1 MNQYETGSWLA
12 LHKNRAG
19 GTPLRHE
26 LLYLRLNQS
35 FPCFP
40 AAIDI
45 AQLLSF
51 CVAQQRAGLLGVAP
65 DLGLKRLE

>member
-1 MNQYETGSWLA
+1 MKPAHGSRCIKIVPEA
-12 LHKNRAG
+12 L
-19 GTPLRHE
+19 PLRHE
-26 LLYLRLNQS
+26 PLCLRLNQS

>member
-1 MNQYETGSWLA
+1 MKPAHGSRCI
-12 LHKNRAG
+12 KIV
-19 GTPLRHE
+19 PLC
-26 LLYLRLNQS
+26 LQLNQS

-51 CVAQQRAGLLGVAP
+51 CVVQQRAGLLGVAP